1 MSDVSSAP
9 AAAPAPSSPAPA
21 SNEMAIAPA
30 TPPPSTVGS
39 QAPDKPAPDVV
50 KGPAEHRRDVIRK
63 AFQRTS
69 EPEAAKPKM
78 GHNQPPE
85 PMEREKAT
93 PPLDLKKKPTEQ
105 AGAEAPRPRA
115 EHGHF
120 APNASKTTAETAAP
134 GRQQA
139 GLTANGQ
146 PAPPSTWNIVQLPAD
161 ARHRNPPRRW
171 SQQAQAEWAAAPESV
186 RASVQRMSKE
196 FSQAYGRM
204 RADTEAMNSIR
215 HYHQMAQQHGTTL
228 QRALDNYV
236 GMENKLRSDPIG
248 GIDLIINNLNL
259 RTPDGQKL
267 NSHDVAWHILNQ
279 SPEQHKTLQLANT
292 QTAISQQMGQLHQQQ
307 RAVAQ
312 QVQQL
317 QYERRFAHIRA
328 GVDRFAE
335 THPRLDELGD
345 LIEREL
351 KLGFN
356 LETAYQRADLL
367 RPATHAAQT
376 RTAAA
381 QTRTSDRSIH
391 GAPDSGS
398 ANGATRSRSDKPPT
412 GRRDSI
418 ANAIRRVNGSL

>member
-1 MSDVSSAP
+1 MAVAP
-9 AAAPAPSSPAPA
+9 AA
-21 SNEMAIAPA
+21 
-30 TPPPSTVGS
+30 PPPSTVGS
-39 QAPDKPAPDVV
+39 QAPDKPPSDVV

-63 AFQRTS
+63 AFQRTT
-69 EPEAAKPKM
+69 EPEAAKPRM

-85 PMEREKAT
+85 PMEREK
-93 PPLDLKKKPTEQ
+93 PPLDLKKKPSEQ
-105 AGAEAPRPRA
+105 PGSDAPRERG

-120 APNASKTTAETAAP
+120 AAKQADANTAAGQQKP
-134 GRQQA
+134 QA
-139 GLTANGQ
+139 GLPSLSGQ
-146 PAPPSTWNIVQLPAD
+146 PAPAPPATWNIVQLPAD

-171 SQQAQAEWAAAPESV
+171 GQQAQAEWAAAPESV
-186 RASVQRMSKE
+186 RASVQRMNKE
-196 FSQAYGRM
+196 FSQYYARTS
-204 RADTEAMNSIR
+204 ADTEAMNAIR
-215 HYHQMAQQHGTTL
+215 PYHQMAQQHGTTL
-228 QRALDNYV
+228 ERALNNYV
-236 GMENKLRSDPIG
+236 GMENKLRQDPIAAL
-248 GIDLIINNLNL
+248 DLIVNNLNL

-267 NSHDVAWHILNQ
+267 TFRDIAWHVLNQ
-279 SPEQHKTLQLANT
+279 TPDQHKTLQLANT

-312 QVQQL
+312 QLQQL
-317 QYERRFAHIRA
+317 HYERRFTHTRA

-351 KLGFN
+351 KLGFD
-356 LETAYQRADLL
+356 LPTAYQRADLL

-376 RTAAA
+376 RTSAA

-398 ANGATRSRSDKPPT
+398 SNGVSRSRSDSKPV

>member
-1 MSDVSSAP
+1 
-9 AAAPAPSSPAPA
+9 
-21 SNEMAIAPA
+21 MAIAPA
-30 TPPPSTVGS
+30 APPPSTVGS
-39 QAPDKPAPDVV
+39 QAPDKPPSDVV

-63 AFQRTS
+63 AFQRTT
-69 EPEAAKPKM
+69 EPGPATKGTPKA

-85 PMEREKAT
+85 ETPKEKTA
-93 PPLDLKKKPTEQ
+93 PPLDLKKRPDEQ
-105 AGAEAPRPRA
+105 PQPRERA

-120 APNASKTTAETAAP
+120 AAKQADANTAA
-134 GRQQA
+134 GQQKTQA
-139 GLTANGQ
+139 GQPNPSGQ
-146 PAPPSTWNIVQLPAD
+146 PAPPASWNIVQLPEGAP
-161 ARHRNPPRRW
+161 HRNPPRRW

-186 RASVQRMSKE
+186 RASVQRMNKE

-204 RADTEAMNSIR
+204 RADTEAMNAIR
-215 HYHQMAQQHGTTL
+215 PFHQMAQQHGTTL
-228 QRALDNYV
+228 DRALNNYV
-236 GMENKLRSDPIG
+236 GMENKLRADPIAG
-248 GIDLIINNLNL
+248 LDLIVNNLNL

-267 NSHDVAWHILNQ
+267 TFRDIAWHVLNQ
-279 SPEQHKTLQLANT
+279 SPDQHKTLQLANT
-292 QTAISQQMGQLHQQQ
+292 QTAISHQMGQLHQQQ
-307 RAVAQ
+307 QAIARGL
-312 QVQQL
+312 QQL
-317 QYERRFAHIRA
+317 HYERRFSHTRA

-351 KLGFN
+351 KLGFD
-356 LETAYQRADLL
+356 LPTAYQRADLL

-398 ANGATRSRSDKPPT
+398 SNGASRSRSDSKPV

-418 ANAIRRVNGSL
+418 ANAIKRVNGSL